1 MKGIVEMIN
10 EAAINEAASVDRKLS
25 FDLQNDIYN
34 VLADMGYEY
43 DKKGKSFEENDVRK
57 ALDWV
62 LEKFFEENDDND

>member
-1 MKGIVEMIN
+1 MKGIVEM
-10 EAAINEAASVDRKLS
+10 INEAASVDRKLS

-43 DKKGKSFEENDVRK
+43 DKKGKSFEEKDVRE

-62 LEKFFEENDDND
+62 LEKFFEENNED

>member
-1 MKGIVEMIN
+1 MKGIVEM
-10 EAAINEAASVDRKLS
+10 INEAASVDRKLS

-43 DKKGKSFEENDVRK
+43 DKKGKSFEEKDVRE

-62 LEKFFEENDDND
+62 LEKFFEEAQED

>member
-1 MKGIVEMIN
+1 MKGIVEM
-10 EAAINEAASVDRKLS
+10 INEAASVDRKLS

-43 DKKGKSFEENDVRK
+43 DKKGKSFEEKDVRE

-62 LEKFFEENDDND
+62 LEKFFEETQED

>member
-1 MKGIVEMIN
+1 MKGIVEM
-10 EAAINEAASVDRKLS
+10 INEAASVDRKLS

-43 DKKGKSFEENDVRK
+43 DKKGKSFEEKDVRE

-62 LEKFFEENDDND
+62 LEKFFEET

>member
-1 MKGIVEMIN
+1 MKGIVEM
-10 EAAINEAASVDRKLS
+10 INEAASVDRKLS

-43 DKKGKSFEENDVRK
+43 DKKGKSFEEKDVRE

-62 LEKFFEENDDND
+62 LEKFFEENDED

>member
-10 EAAINEAASVDRKLS
+10 EATSVNRKLS

-43 DKKGKSFEENDVRK
+43 DKKGKSFEEKDVRE

-62 LEKFFEENDDND
+62 LEKFFEEAQED

>member
-1 MKGIVEMIN
+1 MKGLVEM
-10 EAAINEAASVDRKLS
+10 INEAASVDRKLS

-43 DKKGKSFEENDVRK
+43 EKKGKSFEEKDVRE

-62 LEKFFEENDDND
+62 LEKFFEETQED